1 MIYSKEDILVE
12 STLACDIARI
22 STASELMTEAYIDQM
37 IESDTIESFF
47 ESGGSALEA
56 IKKGI
61 LGAVQKIITF
71 LRQQLEKLSDML
83 GEGEMK
89 ELMKEDPVP
98 VLPEEY
104 KKMLDKCDTWMS
116 PKIPDMKEFFK
127 LMQEADAVMDK
138 YSDYIE
144 STLSHVLDSKT
155 FSLNNFFHGK
165 EKMLAVDPDE
175 ISKMCYN
182 ATCEYGEVYAKIRKC
197 LNNTRA
203 MTKDDVY
210 VMAEY
215 GMKSVKEL
223 RTYEKKLAKFNDY
236 LIKSFQKLEK
246 VSSYGDPGSKRVHIM
261 NKENK
266 HHDEEDYTSTRYG
279 YESADNGFDNHAW
292 AMFLEAEESAGAIGK
307 VKAICS
313 KLMSS
318 FNAMASKHSGL
329 STLIAGIMKQIKAF
343 LKSVKE
349 KKREIIA
356 AAKKGK
362 SVEKDDKKTDKKGDK

>member
-1 MIYSKEDILVE
+1 
-12 STLACDIARI
+12 
-22 STASELMTEAYIDQM
+22 MTEAYIDQM

-155 FSLNNFFHGK
+155 LSLNNFFHGK
-165 EKMLAVDPDE
+165 EKLLAVDPDE
-175 ISKMCYN
+175 INKMCYN

-223 RTYEKKLAKFNDY
+223 RAYEKKLAKFNDY

-246 VSSYGDPGSKRVHIM
+246 VSSYGDPSSKRVHIM
-261 NKENK
+261 NKETK
-266 HHDEEDYTSTRYG
+266 HHDEDYTSTRYG

-313 KLMSS
+313 KLMSN

-362 SVEKDDKKTDKKGDK
+362 SVEKDDAKTDKKGDK

>member
-175 ISKMCYN
+175 INKMCYN
-182 ATCEYGEVYAKIRKC
+182 ATCEYGEVYTKIRKC

-223 RTYEKKLAKFNDY
+223 RAYEKKLAKFNDY

-246 VSSYGDPGSKRVHIM
+246 VSSYGDSSSKRVHLM
-261 NKENK
+261 NKETK
-266 HHDEEDYTSTRYG
+266 HHDEDYTSTRYG
-279 YESADNGFDNHAW
+279 YESTDNGFDNHAW

-313 KLMSS
+313 KLMSN

-362 SVEKDDKKTDKKGDK
+362 SVEKDDAKTDKKGDK

>member
-71 LRQQLEKLSDML
+71 LHQQLEKLSDML

-175 ISKMCYN
+175 INKMCYN
-182 ATCEYGEVYAKIRKC
+182 ATCEYGEAYAKIRKC
-197 LNNTRA
+197 LYNTRA

-210 VMAEY
+210 AMAEY

-223 RTYEKKLAKFNDY
+223 RAYEKKLAKFNDY

-246 VSSYGDPGSKRVHIM
+246 VSSYGDPSSKRVHLM
-261 NKENK
+261 NKDTK
-266 HHDEEDYTSTRYG
+266 HHDEDYTSARYG

-313 KLMSS
+313 KLMSN

>member
-1 MIYSKEDILVE
+1 
-12 STLACDIARI
+12 
-22 STASELMTEAYIDQM
+22 MTEAYIDQM

-71 LRQQLEKLSDML
+71 LHQQLEKLSDML

-155 FSLNNFFHGK
+155 LSLNNFFHGK
-165 EKMLAVDPDE
+165 EKLLAVDPDE
-175 ISKMCYN
+175 INKMCYN

-223 RTYEKKLAKFNDY
+223 RVYEKKLAKFNDY

-246 VSSYGDPGSKRVHIM
+246 VSSYGDPSSKRVHIM
-261 NKENK
+261 NKETK
-266 HHDEEDYTSTRYG
+266 HHDEDYTSTRYG

-313 KLMSS
+313 KLMSN

-362 SVEKDDKKTDKKGDK
+362 SVEKDDAKTDKKGDK

>member
-175 ISKMCYN
+175 INKMCYN

-197 LNNTRA
+197 LNNTRV

-223 RTYEKKLAKFNDY
+223 RAYEKKLAKFNDY

-246 VSSYGDPGSKRVHIM
+246 VSSYGDPSSKRVHLM
-261 NKENK
+261 NKETK
-266 HHDEEDYTSTRYG
+266 HHDEDYSSTRYG

-313 KLMSS
+313 KLMSN

-349 KKREIIA
+349 KKREIIV

-362 SVEKDDKKTDKKGDK
+362 SVEKDDKKADKKGDK